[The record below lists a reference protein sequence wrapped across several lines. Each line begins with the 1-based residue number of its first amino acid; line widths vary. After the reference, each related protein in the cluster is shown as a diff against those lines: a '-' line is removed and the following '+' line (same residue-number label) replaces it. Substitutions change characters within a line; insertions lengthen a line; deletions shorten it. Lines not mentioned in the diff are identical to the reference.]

1 MSANYVIIQG
11 FFYFSFISTSLF
23 FPWKKQISIYQQN
36 LVQALFY
43 FYFFPISI
51 QGNHFDE
58 NLAIISWVRCQ
69 KKSISFELLDFC
81 VLKIALIF
89 L

>member
-43 FYFFPISI
+43 FYFFQFP
-51 QGNHFDE
+51 FK
-58 NLAIISWVRCQ
+58 AIILMKIWPLFPEYIV
-69 KKSISFELLDFC
+69 KKSLFHLNY
-81 VLKIALIF
+81 
-89 L
+89 